1 MKNFPWNPQNFP
13 RDRERTDGLDSKM
26 VKLEKHR
33 IPIRVASLE
42 GFGSFFKSSPTNKK
56 RKEE

>member
-1 MKNFPWNPQNFP
+1 MELLKNFPWNPQNSP

-42 GFGSFFKSSPTNKK
+42 GDLGAFSKAPKK
-56 RKEE
+56 